1 MAEGLGDL
9 HGLLRP
15 AGDKHFIANG
25 KTPGAG
31 VFVDDHRVAE

>member
-15 AGDKHFIANG
+15 AGDEHFIANG
-25 KTPGAG
+25 KTPRAS
-31 VFVDDHRVAE
+31 HRPIE